1 MADGSQDELQWQVYL
16 KHLGEALRDKL
27 GNTCYE
33 AFMDFGLEYMREAL
47 KEFYIRLPETVD
59 PYVLDC
65 LKSALDVCTS
75 LRLQPLD
82 GPEPMKR
89 NVRMAYVMT
98 CVGAMENRTMSYG
111 STTYLSRWVSWKVWT
126 LTVWAPTPWTGT
138 LCNTHGR
145 RT

>member
-1 MADGSQDELQWQVYL
+1 MAERSQDELQWQVYL
-16 KHLGEALRDKL
+16 KHFGEALRDKL
-27 GNTCYE
+27 GNKCYE

-47 KEFYIRLPETVD
+47 KEFYVRLPDTVD

-89 NVRMAYVMT
+89 ISTALPARRPSCADSI
-98 CVGAMENRTMSYG
+98 CDDSVGAMESHTMSYG
-111 STTYLSRWVSWKVWT
+111 STTYLSHWVSWKVWT
-126 LTVWAPTPWTGT
+126 LTV
-138 LCNTHGR
+138 
-145 RT
+145 